1 MNKLLLSFILLITT
15 PFVINAQYSNYYKV
29 DADVNINK
37 KVDVSGEVNVNKT
50 VKTIDYGALAQA
62 NAISERNRLNR
73 MKFENEKAK
82 EAVQAIIANPLAAF
96 DYGQRGTIKIPTD
109 VKRYGIKDGYN
120 WGYKKFEWSFTVPH
134 NYLFQVVQAQGLGFS
149 FQNISENKIRTTFD
163 LWGQFDVQGINSNK
177 KKVRNFDQ
185 RADFYNEI
193 TSLLD
198 PDKLRSNVLSEKND
212 AGKVIDGQYVHKVE
226 VSRTSVCGCDGFRST
241 KVLEDEFEKL
251 IVDRYRCS
259 DGKRFFYAIAKYRA
273 NNDVSFEEIEG
284 RRFYLI
290 TLIDK
295 VVSTS
300 DYGKT
305 WE

>member
-1 MNKLLLSFILLITT
+1 MNKLLLTFILLITT

-177 KKVRNFDQ
+177 KKVRNYDQ

-193 TSLLD
+193 TSLID

-212 AGKVIDGQYVHKVE
+212 VGKVIDGQYVHKVE

-284 RRFYLI
+284 RRFYLM

>member
-1 MNKLLLSFILLITT
+1 MNKLLLTFILLITT

-62 NAISERNRLNR
+62 NAMSERNRLNR

-96 DYGQRGTIKIPTD
+96 DYGKRAEFNIPID
-109 VKRYGIKDGYN
+109 VKRYGFKNGYK

-134 NYLFQVVQAQGLGFS
+134 NYLFQVVQAQNLGFS

-163 LWGQFDVQGINSNK
+163 LLGQFDVQGINSNK
-177 KKVRNFDQ
+177 KKVSDYDQ
-185 RADFYNEI
+185 KADFYNEI

-212 AGKVIDGQYVHKVE
+212 VGKVIDGQYVHKVE

-273 NNDVSFEEIEG
+273 NKDVSFEEIEG
-284 RRFYLI
+284 RRFYLM

>member
-1 MNKLLLSFILLITT
+1 MNKLLLTFILLITT

-177 KKVRNFDQ
+177 KKVRNYDQ

>member
-1 MNKLLLSFILLITT
+1 MKKLLLTFALLITS
-15 PFVINAQYSNYYKV
+15 PPIINAQYSNYYKV
-29 DADVNINK
+29 DANVNINK

-62 NAISERNRLNR
+62 NAMSERNRLSR
-73 MKFENEKAK
+73 MKFENEKQK

-109 VKRYGIKDGYN
+109 ARRFGIKDGYN
-120 WGYKKFEWSFTVPH
+120 WGYKKFEWSFTMPH
-134 NYLFQVVQAQGLGFS
+134 NYLFQVVQAQDLGFS
-149 FQNISENKIRTTFD
+149 FQNISENQIRTTFD
-163 LWGQFDVQGINSNK
+163 IWGQFNVQGINSNK
-177 KKVRNFDQ
+177 KKVKNYDK

-212 AGKVIDGQYVHKVE
+212 VGKVIDGQYVHKVE

-273 NNDVSFEEIEG
+273 NNDTSFEEIEG
-284 RRFYLI
+284 RRFYLM

>member
-1 MNKLLLSFILLITT
+1 MNKLLLTFILLITT

-120 WGYKKFEWSFTVPH
+120 WGYKKFEWSFTAPH

-177 KKVRNFDQ
+177 KKVRNYDQ

-284 RRFYLI
+284 RRFYLM

>member
-177 KKVRNFDQ
+177 KKVRNYDQ

>member
-1 MNKLLLSFILLITT
+1 MNKLLLAFILLITT

-177 KKVRNFDQ
+177 KKVRNYDQ